1 MPFLISSKQ
10 KSVHDAIWGEAGKTF
25 LASKSGKDLLTAVQ
39 KDDKNT
45 EDPIIVEEKTIEETP
60 VSGHDVE
67 SKLVS
72 SISGEDLVSSIA
84 SSRKGE
90 LSKEAGSRSRIGSE
104 ELKSSA
110 EVTDPNPEDISKF
123 SMAKRLIHTL
133 MNMLF
138 LPGFTC
144 FKKITPKDL
153 HLKNL
158 WASDDLISEKHDANR
173 IEVLRALLI
182 CLSNDLYKKPEGFR
196 HDSNPWVAIACE
208 ASRYLT
214 LRKKETSSHV
224 TPEIVLSVLLNTIVN
239 FDPSSRIIIQ
249 SKALPYSWTLS
260 TTDFTPGEILVDH
273 CLQVLLVLLEYRT
286 LSPDRRGTIRSEKS
300 LTRGLKVTNHFILG
314 IAKLE
319 DPERLADIISGFSHL
334 LRQSLKGLSVI
345 PVPGAKNF
353 EGYQELT
360 LLLLKFTEIN
370 EKFLKLVCQSEEIL
384 SFMRVMIYY
393 LYVCRIEAAKT
404 GLLHA
409 CAIVI
414 LKLSCERDFCIAL
427 NQRYPGDLPID
438 IPKFDGTYA
447 DLLILICHKLMMSSE
462 EILKSVFH
470 VLLTILYNVSPYI
483 TNLSVSTSSK
493 LVSLFELFSSKKFLL
508 ASPNNQ
514 VRPQARLCF

>member
-1 MPFLISSKQ
+1 MGNTSTAATSGGKDSEESSSTKSLSKASVILVELKELISREIPADQVEERALLLLQQLYICPPSIYQVLDFEALRGIRKHNSMLLVSVVSQVLEMLQGLVLVGKVESSEKRNRTINALRIVTRVMPFLISSKQ

-370 EKFLKLVCQSEEIL
+370 E
-384 SFMRVMIYY
+384 
-393 LYVCRIEAAKT
+393 
-404 GLLHA
+404 
-409 CAIVI
+409 
-414 LKLSCERDFCIAL
+414 
-427 NQRYPGDLPID
+427 
-438 IPKFDGTYA
+438 
-447 DLLILICHKLMMSSE
+447 
-462 EILKSVFH
+462 
-470 VLLTILYNVSPYI
+470 
-483 TNLSVSTSSK
+483 
-493 LVSLFELFSSKKFLL
+493 
-508 ASPNNQ
+508 
-514 VRPQARLCF
+514 VRSI